1 MRNLK
6 LEVRNKETIVKD
18 LSEETRKQIYQAAKE
33 DLQRK
38 LAQ

>member
-1 MRNLK
+1 MRNLSPR
-6 LEVRNKETIVKD
+6 LETRKTVVKD
-18 LSEETRKQIYQAAKE
+18 LSEESRKKIYQEAKE

>member
-1 MRNLK
+1 MRKLK
-6 LEVRNKETIVKD
+6 SEVRDKKMVVKD
-18 LSEETRKQIYQAAKE
+18 LSEESRKKIYQEAKE